1 MKRIILIIFLLC
13 LATVILPF
21 FPIVFLL
28 GGMGC
33 GRNLDCS
40 DSIDTT
46 DELVVSKTSLVSHDI
61 GELKAVE
68 GLDKSS
74 LNNYI
79 KSGRLMVLDSGDVVS
94 VINEDESLDYLRVET
109 CGDLL
114 WINKQ
119 NVTEVY

>member
-1 MKRIILIIFLLC
+1 MSC
-13 LATVILPF
+13 N
-21 FPIVFLL
+21 
-28 GGMGC
+28 G
-33 GRNLDCS
+33 N
-40 DSIDTT
+40 
-46 DELVVSKTSLVSHDI
+46 
-61 GELKAVE
+61 LKAVE

-119 NVTEVY
+119 NVTEAY